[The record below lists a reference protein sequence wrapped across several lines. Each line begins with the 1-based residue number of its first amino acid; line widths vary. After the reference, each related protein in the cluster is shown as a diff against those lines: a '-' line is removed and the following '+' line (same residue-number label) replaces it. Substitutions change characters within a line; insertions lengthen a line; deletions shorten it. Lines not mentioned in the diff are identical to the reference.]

1 MQKEQLTTGA
11 LFSVAI
17 WVTLLLIPSRVWA
30 CACCAHPG
38 EYQIDYKKPDAYQLS
53 LMKRMRLGTTA
64 YLFLTE
70 AEESGKGLAHLAES
84 YSLSGSLIG
93 NVWKLTFRNGDE
105 SGTLN
110 LALPAK
116 MLRYAADIHDGRTKP
131 GYPEPVLYKEW
142 RFEGEVNGTG
152 FFKAGITARTK
163 YFLVFQGR
171 GNSCDGAEDFTH
183 WQLKIAGKKADY
195 AFYGELGAPVP
206 DKENE

>member
-1 MQKEQLTTGA
+1 MTRS
-11 LFSVAI
+11 FFIFVAI
-17 WVTLLLIPSRVWA
+17 VTLLLQPCRVWA

-38 EYQIDYKKPDAYQLS
+38 EYQINFVKPDELK
-53 LMKRMRLGTTA
+53 LGEMKRIRFGKKADLWTG
-64 YLFLTE
+64 E
-70 AEESGKGLAHLAES
+70 ADAEDAAKGLAHPADT
-84 YSLSGSLIG
+84 YSLSGSLVG

-152 FFKAGITARTK
+152 FFKAGIVARTK
-163 YFLVFQGR
+163 YVLVFQGR
-171 GNSCDGAEDFTH
+171 GNRCDGAEDFTH
-183 WQLKIAGKKADY
+183 WQLKITGKKADY

-206 DKENE
+206 EKENE